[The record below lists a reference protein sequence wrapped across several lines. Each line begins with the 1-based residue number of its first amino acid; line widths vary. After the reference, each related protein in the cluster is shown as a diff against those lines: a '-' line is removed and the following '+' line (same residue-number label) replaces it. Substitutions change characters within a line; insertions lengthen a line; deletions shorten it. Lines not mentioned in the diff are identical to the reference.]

1 MVIQK
6 ISKKMTKKKI
16 QTKMNILQEFQY
28 VPEVG
33 PTHASRAP
41 DNFRDMATRN
51 ASYGVLAGG

>member
-1 MVIQK
+1 MVIQNVP
-6 ISKKMTKKKI
+6 KKMTKKKI
-16 QTKMNILQEFQY
+16 QTKIPILQMFQY

>member
-1 MVIQK
+1 MATQDVPQE
-6 ISKKMTKKKI
+6 MTKKKN

-33 PTHASRAP
+33 PTHVSRAA

>member
-1 MVIQK
+1 MVIQNV
-6 ISKKMTKKKI
+6 SKKMTKKKI

-28 VPEVG
+28 VPEGG

-51 ASYGVLAGG
+51 AAYGGPAGG